1 MLQLLMKFLSADKRA
16 MIELGMRMVERLDTP
31 AERKAVAEWGIR
43 AFKDGK
49 ITVPEWGELGGKLG
63 ILTSPAAKKNGG
75 VKPNVR

>member
-1 MLQLLMKFLSADKRA
+1 MLALLMKFLPKDKRA
-16 MIELGMRMVERLDTP
+16 MIELALRMVDRLDTP

-63 ILTSPAAKKNGG
+63 ILTSPNARKNGG
-75 VKPNVR
+75 